1 MHDRSCLQKRV
12 GPQTANYG
20 DTDFALYLRCSFG
33 KSMGYSQAMLDRP
46 VVGIV
51 DTGSAYNNCHRTVP
65 ALIEP
70 GEARRAGRRRYTDAV
85 PDGVPMR
92 AVAVSDVHALSEPGG
107 TGTEA
112 MLTAQPLAI
121 GPRQGGATRARCLR
135 RSRCP
140 GRGIPSFNRIERIP
154 PVRVSRGFQVRF
166 PCVRHFALL
175 IWISS
180 KSNTAIA
187 ERNGEETSVYRGI
200 AIIFFNVA
208 LLSGA
213 IVLLNACNT
222 TAGIGQDVSAA
233 GHAVTNTC

>member
-1 MHDRSCLQKRV
+1 VKRGVLGAGDIPIPFPTVSRCEPSLFPTSMHYRNL
-12 GPQTANYG
+12 A
-20 DTDFALYLRCSFG
+20 AL
-33 KSMGYSQAMLDRP
+33 D
-46 VVGIV
+46 
-51 DTGSAYNNCHRTVP
+51 
-65 ALIEP
+65 
-70 GEARRAGRRRYTDAV
+70 
-85 PDGVPMR
+85 
-92 AVAVSDVHALSEPGG
+92 
-107 TGTEA
+107 TEA

-140 GRGIPSFNRIERIP
+140 GRGIPSFNRFERIP
-154 PVRVSRGFQVRF
+154 PVRVSREFQVRF
-166 PCVRHFALL
+166 PCVRQFALL

-180 KSNTAIA
+180 KSNTATA
-187 ERNGEETSVYRGI
+187 ERNGEETSVYRRI

-233 GHAVTNTC
+233 GHAVTNTADKVKSGM